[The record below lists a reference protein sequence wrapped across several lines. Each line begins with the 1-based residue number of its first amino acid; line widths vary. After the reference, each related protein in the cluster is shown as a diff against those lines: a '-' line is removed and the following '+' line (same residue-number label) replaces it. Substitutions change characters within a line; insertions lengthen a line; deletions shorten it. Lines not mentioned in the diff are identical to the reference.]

1 MAQIQHCLMLCCCYQ
16 AFKLIKALKN
26 FKAGICCV
34 CFFLFRPNFLGSHHF
49 SHHLSFGRNTQ
60 CKMASVS
67 FSKLTG
73 CSRIHV
79 IIGRTIKA
87 WVGMGK
93 NNTICQK
100 CVTCPAMSSILIT
113 YSSTNGSGSNLQC
126 EDELSVATF

>member
-87 WVGMGK
+87 WAK
-93 NNTICQK
+93 TIQFVRNASPVQLCRQSSSHTVALTVQVATSSVK
-100 CVTCPAMSSILIT
+100 TVSIL
-113 YSSTNGSGSNLQC
+113 GKR
-126 EDELSVATF
+126 